1 MSLIKISSNYWM
13 DLFKD
18 DPVRP
23 NLNPKFRLTENR
35 VNFLLTQDFTK
46 PCAIVCVA
54 FTKDIPKTEK
64 QLEMYS
70 INKLSVNYD
79 KAIFYTIWSYS
90 KGSGKDILFN
100 TVFWLK
106 KNKPEIKRYITM
118 SPKTKMARKFHLRN
132 GAVELQVNEE
142 TQNFEYKVIK

>member
-1 MSLIKISSNYWM
+1 M

-118 SPKTKMARKFHLRN
+118 SPKTEMARNFHLKN
-132 GAVELQVNEE
+132 GAYELKSNRK
-142 TQNFEYKVIK
+142 TINFEYII

>member
-118 SPKTKMARKFHLRN
+118 SPKTEMARNFHLKN
-132 GAVELQVNEE
+132 GAYELKSNRE
-142 TQNFEYKVIK
+142 TINFEYII